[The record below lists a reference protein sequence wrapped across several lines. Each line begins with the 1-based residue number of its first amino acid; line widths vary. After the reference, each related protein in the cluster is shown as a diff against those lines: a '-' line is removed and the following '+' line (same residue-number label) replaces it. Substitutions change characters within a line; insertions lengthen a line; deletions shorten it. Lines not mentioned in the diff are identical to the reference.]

1 MLWVAKKKRRSMT
14 MRVMALQGAVNDVKV
29 KPSDSSECISASADG
44 SCIIWDLTTF
54 KRRTSL
60 FANTVFKAAAYHPDE
75 SQIITAGIK
84 ALPCSFR
91 CSPTCLEHP

>member
-1 MLWVAKKKRRSMT
+1 M
-14 MRVMALQGAVNDVKV
+14 QGAVNDVKV

-75 SQIITAGIK
+75 SQIITAGI
-84 ALPCSFR
+84 
-91 CSPTCLEHP
+91 